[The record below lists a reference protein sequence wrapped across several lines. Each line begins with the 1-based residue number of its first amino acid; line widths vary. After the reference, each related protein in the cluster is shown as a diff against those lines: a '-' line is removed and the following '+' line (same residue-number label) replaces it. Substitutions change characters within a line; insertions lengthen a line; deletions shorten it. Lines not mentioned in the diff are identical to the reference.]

1 VKNPDGSESNVL
13 LGTFGIGQKQYVL
26 PTMVEGKKLT
36 PDQAVNIARQHGLNK
51 YPNFLTPAQADS
63 WARKNHSFI
72 GEDGKL
78 KK

>member
-1 VKNPDGSESNVL
+1 
-13 LGTFGIGQKQYVL
+13 
-26 PTMVEGKKLT
+26 MVEGKKLT